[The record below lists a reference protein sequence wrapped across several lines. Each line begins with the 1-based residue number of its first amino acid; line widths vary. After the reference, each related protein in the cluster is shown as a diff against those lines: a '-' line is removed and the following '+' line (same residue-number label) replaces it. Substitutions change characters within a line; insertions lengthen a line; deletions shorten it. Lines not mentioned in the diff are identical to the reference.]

1 MRLRP
6 GIIPALVMCFAVSG
20 SAAWADGV
28 TVQNASFESTNTLN
42 LSCGVPTNCLFNTGP
57 IPDWTTAGPGQA
69 GSWQPSTT
77 YLNLPLPNGSI
88 VAYSNG
94 GTISQILGVIVQ
106 PDSTYTLSVY
116 VGDRLDGLVANYSI
130 ALDDGSTTLCSTP
143 TASNGA
149 IKPGTFADVTLT
161 CSTGATVAPGDLA
174 IVLTSGGPQID
185 FDNVA
190 LDAVQTPEPA
200 SYLLLCIGLG
210 SMIVF
215 FRYRRTGVS
224 S

>member
-6 GIIPALVMCFAVSG
+6 GVIFVLAVCFAVSG
-20 SAAWADGV
+20 GATWADGV
-28 TVQNASFESTNTLN
+28 PVENASFETTNALTS
-42 LSCGVPTNCLFNTGP
+42 SCGLGCAYNKGP

-69 GSWQPSTT
+69 GSFQPSTT
-77 YLNLPLPNGSI
+77 YLNLPLPNGNT

-94 GTISQILGVIVQ
+94 GTISQILGVTVQ

-116 VGDRLDGLVANYSI
+116 VGDRLDGNVASYSI

-149 IKPGTFADVTLT
+149 ITPGTFADVTLT

-190 LDAVQTPEPA
+190 LNVVQTPEPA

-210 SMIVF
+210 AMVVF
-215 FRYRRTGVS
+215 FRYRRMGVS

>member
-6 GIIPALVMCFAVSG
+6 GVIFLLALCFAVSG
-20 SAAWADGV
+20 GAVWADGV
-28 TVQNASFESTNTLN
+28 LVQNASFESANALTS
-42 LSCGVPTNCLFNTGP
+42 SCGVGCAYNGGP
-57 IPDWTTAGPGQA
+57 IPGWTVTGSGGSFQPGIFF
-69 GSWQPSTT
+69 
-77 YLNLPLPNGSI
+77 NLPLPGGPSDSI

-94 GTISQILGVIVQ
+94 GTISQILGVTVQ
-106 PDSTYTLSVY
+106 PNSTYTLSVY

-149 IKPGTFADVTLT
+149 ITPGTFADVTLT

-174 IVLTSGGPQID
+174 IVLTSDGTQID

-190 LDAVQTPEPA
+190 LTVQTPEPA

-210 SMIVF
+210 AMVVF
-215 FRYRRTGVS
+215 FRYRRTEVS